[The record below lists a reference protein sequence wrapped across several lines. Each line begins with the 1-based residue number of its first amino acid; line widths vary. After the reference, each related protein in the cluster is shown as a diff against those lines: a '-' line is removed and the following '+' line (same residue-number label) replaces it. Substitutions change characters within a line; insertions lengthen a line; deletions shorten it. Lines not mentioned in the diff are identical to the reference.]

1 MMMKCKE
8 CGKEAHG
15 LSVFGSFCSP
25 ECSQQFHER
34 RQARHEVLGREPL
47 LSGPPELTVT
57 HFDEFALKVAVYANK
72 IGAVS
77 DVPEGMRDPDILAL
91 QVKELLLRYI
101 PTEYARTW
109 TEGSGWT
116 RRERYSFQKP
126 VPLELVHTALQKAG
140 FIWRVN
146 WFGNEDG

>member
-1 MMMKCKE
+1 
-8 CGKEAHG
+8 
-15 LSVFGSFCSP
+15 
-25 ECSQQFHER
+25 
-34 RQARHEVLGREPL
+34 
-47 LSGPPELTVT
+47 
-57 HFDEFALKVAVYANK
+57 
-72 IGAVS
+72 VS

-116 RRERYSFQKP
+116 RRERYSFHKP
-126 VPLELVHTALQKAG
+126 VPLELVHAAMQKAG